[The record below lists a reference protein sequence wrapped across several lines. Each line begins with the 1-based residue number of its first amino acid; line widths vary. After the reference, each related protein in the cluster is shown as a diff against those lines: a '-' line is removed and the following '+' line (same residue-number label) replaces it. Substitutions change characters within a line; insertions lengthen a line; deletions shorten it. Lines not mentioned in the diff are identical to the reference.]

1 MFVQVIS
8 CSLATPKI
16 EEEIGQKI
24 VATNIHFLNE
34 SFSFSLVNQQSPL
47 LKIVCH
53 IREEKAH
60 LSFRFGSF
68 S

>member
-47 LKIVCH
+47 LKIV
-53 IREEKAH
+53 
-60 LSFRFGSF
+60 
-68 S
+68 